1 MNKIVYSMAAVI
13 MLIAACSVG
22 KEYNRPG
29 LDTADVSFRGAT
41 DRLIPQKPDT
51 SSIAVIPWKTFF
63 TDTTL
68 QRLIVRVLANN
79 YDLNTALNN
88 ISLNGEYLKQAR
100 IAWLPSVSANVSA
113 NSNRFS
119 DNSLNGPGGFNL
131 NNTIGASHIEDYSAN
146 IGVSWEIDIWG
157 KVKNQ
162 KQAALASW
170 LQSAEA
176 AKSLQ
181 TRLIAATAAGYYNL
195 QMLHEQLT
203 IARENIALNDSI
215 VNITHLQM
223 ENGAAT
229 ALAVQQAEI
238 QKKSTQS
245 LIPTLEQA
253 LRIQENALSI
263 LMARQPGAISLDIVY
278 NKFNIPA
285 QFQTGI
291 PAQLLSRRPDV
302 RESEYALR
310 AANAQIGLAQANM
323 YPGLSISAVGGAN
336 SFQAAN
342 WLVLPASLF
351 GNIAGNLIQPIFNKR
366 KLKTKLNITKIEYEQ
381 AVANFKSKVLNAV
394 SEVSDVLIQSEK
406 LKEKIGIT
414 ESQYSILQKAIPNA
428 QLLFNNGMAN
438 YLEVITVEQNLLQ
451 NKLELADLKRQQVT
465 AYIQLYRVL
474 GGGVD

>member
-1 MNKIVYSMAAVI
+1 MATVA
-13 MLIAACSVG
+13 MLTAACSVG
-22 KEYNRPG
+22 KEYKRPD
-29 LDTADVSFRGAT
+29 LDTVAVPFRGAT
-41 DRLIPQKPDT
+41 DSTSAKKTNT

-68 QRLIVRVLANN
+68 QRLIGRVLANN
-79 YDLNTALNN
+79 YDLNTAFNHIN
-88 ISLNGEYLKQAR
+88 SNEEYLKQAR
-100 IAWLPSVSANVSA
+100 VAWLPSISANVSA
-113 NSNRFS
+113 SSNRFS

-131 NNTIGASHIEDYSAN
+131 NNTIGANHIEDYSAN
-146 IGVSWEIDIWG
+146 LGVSWEIDIWG

-162 KQAALASW
+162 KKAALATW

-195 QMLHEQLT
+195 QMLREQLN

-215 VNITHLQM
+215 VSITRLQM

-245 LIPTLEQA
+245 LVPTLEQA
-253 LRIQENALSI
+253 LMIQENALSI
-263 LMARQPGAISLDIVY
+263 LMAQQPCHINMGADFY
-278 NKFNIPA
+278 KFNIPA
-285 QFQTGI
+285 KFETGI

-302 RESEYALR
+302 KESEYALR

-323 YPGLSISAVGGAN
+323 YPALSINAVGGVN

-351 GNIAGNLIQPIFNKR
+351 GNVAGNLMQPIFNKR

-381 AVANFKSKVLNAV
+381 AANNFKSKVLNAAA
-394 SEVSDVLIQSEK
+394 EVSDALIQSEK
-406 LKEKIGIT
+406 LKEKLGIT
-414 ESQYSILQKAIPNA
+414 ESQYGILQKAMPNA
-428 QLLFNNGMAN
+428 QLLFSNGMAN

-451 NKLELADLKRQQVT
+451 NKLELADLKRQQIT
-465 AYIQLYRVL
+465 AYIQLYRAL
-474 GGGVD
+474 GGGVL